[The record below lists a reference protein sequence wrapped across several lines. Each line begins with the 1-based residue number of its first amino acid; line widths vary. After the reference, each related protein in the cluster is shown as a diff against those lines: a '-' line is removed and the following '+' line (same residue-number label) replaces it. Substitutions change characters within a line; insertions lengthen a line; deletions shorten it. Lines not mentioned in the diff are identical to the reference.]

1 MGKSEGFLRYM
12 KHIGDAVGRSERRE
26 ALESYCQGLMLP
38 LKRKS
43 VEPLAAS
50 IDPLHVSSLHQSL
63 NHFVA
68 QSPWQD
74 EAVQARVNS
83 WVLPRMNLAEGG
95 PVFWVAD
102 DTGMPKQGTHS
113 VGVARQ
119 YCGQLGKTDNCQVAV
134 SLSVATPAASLPIQY
149 RLYLPESWASD
160 TARRK
165 DAGVPQD
172 VCFATKPEISLAQ
185 MAAAK
190 AAGIPGDIALADA
203 GYGDDTG
210 YRDGITALGM
220 RYAVGIKTGTKVWA
234 PGGTPLQPLPWSGKG
249 RKPTRLKRGPDNQ
262 PVTVKALA
270 LSLPAKAWRKT
281 TWREGTNAP
290 LSSRFAAVRVRAA
303 HGDTQAA
310 ALREE
315 EWLLVEWPK
324 GEPEPAKYF
333 LSTLPVETTRKELV
347 NIVKM
352 RWRIERDYQELKQ
365 EFGLDNFEGRNWRG
379 FHHHATLCIAAYG
392 FLVSERLI
400 HGESVK
406 KNDGV
411 HEKPAL
417 PESYTPRGAR
427 SAPAPRGGLDHDAP
441 LGTRH
446 RDRPASASR
455 ALGRT
460 DSGNQSACLTQ

>member
-392 FLVSERLI
+392 FLVGERLA
-400 HGESVK
+400 HGGAVK
-406 KNDGV
+406 KNDCV
-411 HEKPAL
+411 REKPAL
-417 PESYTPRGAR
+417 PESYTPRGTRQA
-427 SAPAPRGGLDHDAP
+427 AATRGGLDRDAAM
-441 LGTRH
+441 G
-446 RDRPASASR
+446 DRRGICTTPATLSVLRSYPRNKSAYV
-455 ALGRT
+455 
-460 DSGNQSACLTQ
+460 TQ

>member
-1 MGKSEGFLRYM
+1 MERSEGFLIYIE
-12 KHIGDAVGRSERRE
+12 HIGSAVGRSDRRE
-26 ALESYCQGLMLP
+26 SFKSYCQGLMLP

-68 QSPWQD
+68 QSPWSD
-74 EAVQARVNS
+74 DAVLAQVND
-83 WVLPRMNLAEGG
+83 WVLPRMELGKSG
-95 PVFWVAD
+95 PVFWIAD

-134 SLSVATPAASLPIQY
+134 SLSIATAAASLPIKYQ
-149 RLYLPESWASD
+149 LYLPESWVSD
-160 TARRK
+160 TQRCV
-165 DAGVPQD
+165 DAGVPKD
-172 VCFATKPEISLAQ
+172 MCFATKPAISLAQ
-185 MAAAK
+185 MKAAK
-190 AAGIPGDIALADA
+190 AAGLPGDIALADA
-203 GYGDDTG
+203 GYGDNTD
-210 YRDGITALGM
+210 YRDGITELGM

-234 PGGTPLQPLPWSGKG
+234 PGNQALPAKPWSGKG
-249 RKPTRLKRGPDNQ
+249 RKPTHLRRGPDNQ

-270 LSLPAKAWRKT
+270 LSLPASAWRKT
-281 TWREGTNAP
+281 TWREGTNTP
-290 LSSRFAAVRVRAA
+290 LSSRFATVRVRAA
-303 HGDTQAA
+303 HGDTQAVA
-310 ALREE
+310 QRDE
-315 EWLLVEWPK
+315 EWLLIEWPK
-324 GEPEPAKYF
+324 GEPEPTKYF
-333 LSTLPVETTRKELV
+333 LSTLPLETTRKELV
-347 NIVKM
+347 NVVKM

-400 HGESVK
+400 HGDSVK
-406 KNDGV
+406 KNGCV
-411 HEKPAL
+411 REKPAL
-417 PESYTPRGAR
+417 PDSYTPRGAR
-427 SAPAPRGGLDHDAP
+427 SAPTTRSEFDRNAP

-455 ALGRT
+455 TLGRT
-460 DSGNQSACLTQ
+460 VSGNQSACLTQ